1 MKPHQV
7 YKAYLSGMD
16 VTQLAH
22 ATGYSYAAID
32 QIIQQNKAGQ
42 QMHGLFQESTSS
54 LRKGSAP
61 VYGRTGLSARAA
73 QVVSNRESL
82 QAQSP
87 ITPATQAA
95 IKEAVQQIR
104 SSEFRS
110 ATTDDL
116 IDALFALDLV
126 KDIPW
131 LNKRQEGGIS
141 AAKQRQQLKAPVHI
155 LLPLVQEG
163 KLTPADMASA
173 LKSPNAEIASE
184 SKARWSV
191 STPKSFDSFKN
202 SLSSLDK
209 RRVSR
214 MMELVAEQARLF
226 ATADAIQS
234 SNATEATRLKAEGSA
249 LGAQYASLRA
259 ELLASAAVKG
269 INVDLLELFLQYK
282 QAAVRLVSTA
292 AYEPTF
298 VGLPLVDTN
307 TAAIAAVIA
316 DSTGEPEP
324 EKPRPEPK
332 EDLNAS
338 TDVTSNAAPSPSDVA
353 DAADSSSDKA
363 DATALPTKPLHKQVW
378 PYLTGAGLLAL
389 GLYFYRR

>member
-32 QIIQQNKAGQ
+32 QIIQQNRVGQ
-42 QMHGLFQESTSS
+42 QMNGLFQESTSS

-73 QVVSNRESL
+73 QTARVRATL
-82 QAQSP
+82 QAKSP

-95 IKEAVQQIR
+95 IKEAVQQVR
-104 SSEFRS
+104 SSEFKS

-131 LNKRQEGGIS
+131 LMATSSLPIS
-141 AAKQRQQLKAPVHI
+141 VQRRQLKAPVHI
-155 LLPLVQEG
+155 LLPLVQDG
-163 KLTPADMASA
+163 TLTPTDMASA
-173 LKSPNAEIASE
+173 LKSPNAKLAYE
-184 SKARWSV
+184 SQARWKT
-191 STPKSFDSFKN
+191 STSKSFDSFKN

-209 RRVSR
+209 QRVGR
-214 MMELVAEQARLF
+214 MMELMAEQARLF
-226 ATADAIQS
+226 AAADAVES

-249 LGAQYASLRA
+249 LGGQYASLRA

-269 INVDLLELFLQYK
+269 VNVDLLELFLQYK

-298 VGLPLVDTN
+298 VGLPLIDTN
-307 TAAIAAVIA
+307 TAAIAAVIS

-324 EKPRPEPK
+324 EKPRPESK

-338 TDVTSNAAPSPSDVA
+338 TDVTSPAAPSPSDVA

-363 DATALPTKPLHKQVW
+363 DAPALSTKPLHKQAW